1 MNNLLRW
8 AIGMDVLILL
18 GSKSD
23 LPIADKC
30 TKILQEFGVEHQVRV
45 ASAHR
50 SPAFVEEIVQG
61 ALSDG
66 VSVFIAMAG
75 LAAALPGA
83 VAAMTT
89 RPVIG
94 VPCGGKVPFDSLLS
108 IVQLPPGVPAAT
120 VGVDRGDNAGYL
132 AVQILAL
139 SDERLS
145 AALVQN
151 KLDQIARVKQMD
163 REINGGE

>member
-1 MNNLLRW
+1 
-8 AIGMDVLILL
+8 MDVLILL

-94 VPCGGKVPFDSLLS
+94 VPCGGKVPYDSLLS

>member
-1 MNNLLRW
+1 
-8 AIGMDVLILL
+8 MDVLILL

>member
-1 MNNLLRW
+1 
-8 AIGMDVLILL
+8 MDVLILL

-30 TKILQEFGVEHQVRV
+30 TKILREFGVEHQVRV